1 MQSREPI
8 PDRIRRAFPGLMLVM
23 FLGTVDQTAMASAL
37 PSVAGDLGGPEHM
50 PLIVAAYF
58 VAATAAMPAAGF
70 LGDRVGHRNMLLGGL
85 AVFGLG
91 ATLCASATGVPQ
103 LSAYRALQGL
113 GGGTLMIG
121 AQATLGEL
129 VSPRERGR
137 YLGLL
142 GIAFMAAAVVG
153 PLAGGAVV
161 DLASW
166 RWVFLGYL
174 PLVAAAAY
182 AVVRGIRL
190 PPPARHG
197 GPPLPRALW
206 ADRSFVLAV
215 GLGFLLG
222 FAMFSAVAYLP
233 AYLQIALRLSATGS
247 GAVLLLLMASLL
259 GAAILSGAIVSRT
272 GRYRAFP
279 VAGTALASAGQGT
292 LALFGPAG
300 GVPAAV
306 VAVSLTGIGVGLTM
320 QVVVVVAQNA
330 ATRETLGAAT
340 SAVALVRQVGAAAGV
355 VGLGAVL
362 TAGFTSR
369 LPAEAARALGDRA
382 GSLDPASLAAM
393 PAGIAADV
401 SAAFGAAMPPV
412 AAVSAVLLAGAFVL
426 TLFLPERELRTEA
439 FAEGHG
445 TTPGGRHA

>member
-1 MQSREPI
+1 MQGRDPI
-8 PDRIRRAFPGLMLVM
+8 PERVRRAFPALMLVM

-58 VAATAAMPAAGF
+58 VAATAAMPAAGL
-70 LGDRVGHRNMLLGGL
+70 LGDRAGHRSMLLGGL

-91 ATLCASATGVPQ
+91 AALCASATGVPQ
-103 LSAYRALQGL
+103 LSVYRAFQGL

-142 GIAFMAAAVVG
+142 GIAFMAAAVIG
-153 PLAGGAVV
+153 PLVGGAVV

-174 PLVAAAAY
+174 PLVAAAGY
-182 AVVRGIRL
+182 AVLSGIRL
-190 PPPARHG
+190 PPPVRHG
-197 GPPLPRALW
+197 GRPLPRVLW
-206 ADRSFVLAV
+206 SDTSFVLAV
-215 GLGFLLG
+215 ALGFLLG
-222 FAMFSAVAYLP
+222 FAMFSAVSYLP
-233 AYLQIALRLSATGS
+233 ASLQIALRLSATAS
-247 GAVLLLLMASLL
+247 GGVLLLLMAALL
-259 GAAILSGAIVSRT
+259 AAAITSGAIVSRT

-279 VAGTALASAGQGT
+279 VAGTALAAAGQGT
-292 LALFGPAG
+292 LALLGPAG

-306 VAVSLTGIGVGLTM
+306 AAVALTGIGVGLPM
-320 QVVVVVAQNA
+320 QIVVVVAQNA

-355 VGLGAVL
+355 VGLGALL

-369 LPAEAARALGDRA
+369 LSAEAARALGDRA
-382 GSLDPASLAAM
+382 GSLDPSSLAAL
-393 PAGIAADV
+393 PAGLAA
-401 SAAFGAAMPPV
+401 
-412 AAVSAVLLAGAFVL
+412 AFVL

-439 FAEGHG
+439 FAEGHD